1 MIGSV
6 DFPVEVA
13 GELFLGC
20 GGAASG
26 IRLGSD
32 VALMEGLAAAMC
44 SRWVGGAGG
53 DVGSCCCS
61 FRACFCFR

>member
-1 MIGSV
+1 MFSVIGSV
-6 DFPVEVA
+6 DLPVEVA

-32 VALMEGLAAAMC
+32 AALMEGLAAAMC
-44 SRWVGGAGG
+44 S
-53 DVGSCCCS
+53 
-61 FRACFCFR
+61 